1 MSQLVIGILGV
12 VLIIG
17 LGIAATSYFGSSFV
31 KVKSEAKV
39 ADYVNQATQLRR
51 AANEYTGN
59 GGALPVNGSVD
70 PVSTLMTNKALRS
83 APTGAKSAWALNPP
97 SKSLMMRA
105 DDAGGDATAV
115 CIAARRKAN
124 MPDPGNPK
132 KCDGSTG
139 ALAAGDPCC
148 VG

>member
-59 GGALPVNGSVD
+59 GGALPVNTNGGGLSFAH
-70 PVSTLMTNKALRS
+70 PGMYGLFTLVEGTRQLR
-83 APTGAKSAWALNPP
+83 GQ
-97 SKSLMMRA
+97 
-105 DDAGGDATAV
+105 
-115 CIAARRKAN
+115 
-124 MPDPGNPK
+124 
-132 KCDGSTG
+132 
-139 ALAAGDPCC
+139 AGDRQVAGAQTCLC
-148 VG
+148 QGSGGAFSSQVTTVLGTADVLSG